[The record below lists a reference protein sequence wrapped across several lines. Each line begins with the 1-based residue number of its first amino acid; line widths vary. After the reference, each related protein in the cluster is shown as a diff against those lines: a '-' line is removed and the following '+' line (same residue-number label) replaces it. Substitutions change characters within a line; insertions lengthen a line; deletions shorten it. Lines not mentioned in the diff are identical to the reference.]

1 MFRMW
6 GKLFK
11 DNHLLRDI
19 VIENDNP
26 DLNRTRKVFSSLE
39 EICIAFDLGQPIWLD
54 STINDFR
61 RHSKCR
67 FTQDAFVEHIEFDYL
82 EIHII
87 EE

>member
-11 DNHLLRDI
+11 DNHMLRDMVAI
-19 VIENDNP
+19 NDDP
-26 DLNRTRKVFSSLE
+26 TLNRTRKVFSSLE
-39 EICIAFDLGQPIWLD
+39 EICLTFDLGQPIWLN

-67 FTQDAFVEHIEFDYL
+67 FTQDSFVEQIEFDYL
-82 EIHII
+82 EIQVI

>member
-11 DNHLLRDI
+11 DNHMLRDMVAI
-19 VIENDNP
+19 NDNP
-26 DLNRTRKVFSSLE
+26 TLNRTRKVFSSLE
-39 EICIAFDLGQPIWLD
+39 EICLAFDLSQPIWLD

-67 FTQDAFVEHIEFDYL
+67 FTQDSFVEQIEFDYL
-82 EIHII
+82 EIQVI

>member
-11 DNHLLRDI
+11 DNHMLRDMVAI
-19 VIENDNP
+19 NDDP
-26 DLNRTRKVFSSLE
+26 TLNRTRKVFSSLE
-39 EICIAFDLGQPIWLD
+39 EICLTFDLGQPIWLD

-67 FTQDAFVEHIEFDYL
+67 FTQDSFVEQIEFDYL
-82 EIHII
+82 EIQVI

>member
-1 MFRMW
+1 MFRIW

-11 DNHLLRDI
+11 DNHMLRDMVAI
-19 VIENDNP
+19 NDDP
-26 DLNRTRKVFSSLE
+26 TLNRTRKVFSSLE
-39 EICIAFDLGQPIWLD
+39 EICLAFDLGQPIWLD

-67 FTQDAFVEHIEFDYL
+67 FTQDSFVEQIEFDYL
-82 EIHII
+82 EIQVI